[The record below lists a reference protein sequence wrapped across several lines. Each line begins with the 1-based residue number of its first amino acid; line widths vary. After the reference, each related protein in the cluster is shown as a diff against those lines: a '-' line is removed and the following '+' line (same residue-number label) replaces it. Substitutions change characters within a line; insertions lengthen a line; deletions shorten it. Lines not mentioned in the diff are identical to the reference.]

1 MSKRKN
7 IYRFIFAGGGTGGHL
22 YPAIAVAEQI
32 RLLKPEAEILFVG
45 TKHKIEARVVPQY
58 KFDFKTIWISGFA
71 RKLNLKNLL
80 FPIKLFVA
88 LIQSLIIN
96 IKFKPR
102 TAIGTGAYVA
112 GPIIWAASVLGSKI
126 ILLEQNSYPGV
137 TNRLLEKRADEI
149 HISFEDSREYF
160 REKDKLMLTGNPLRI
175 NLKLTDKKVSRE
187 SLGLQADKKTLLVF
201 GGSLGARSLNEALK
215 NNYEKL
221 LRADIQIVWQAGELY
236 FDEYRS
242 FNSSKVKVVPFFDN
256 MSEALSAADLIV
268 ARAGA
273 TSIAELSYLGLPVVF
288 VPSTNVS
295 ADHQYKNAHSLEV
308 ENAAV
313 ILRDNEVSDKL
324 YETVTTLIKDEEKL
338 KLLSENIKKFSKP
351 DAAKIIAG
359 NAIKLAER
367 I

>member
-1 MSKRKN
+1 MNKRKN

-32 RLLKPEAEILFVG
+32 KLLKPEAEILFIG
-45 TKHKIEARVVPQY
+45 TKHKIEARVVPKY
-58 KFDFKTIWISGFA
+58 GYEFKTIWISGFA

-80 FPIKLFVA
+80 FPIKLIVA
-88 LIQSLIIN
+88 LIQSIIIN

-102 TAIGTGAYVA
+102 VAVGTGAYVA
-112 GPIIWAASVLGSKI
+112 GPIIWGASVLGSKI

-149 HISFEDSREYF
+149 HISFEDSKEYF
-160 REKDKLMLTGNPLRI
+160 REKGKLMLTGNPLRI
-175 NLKLTDKKVSRE
+175 NLKLTDKKESRRA
-187 SLGLQADKKTLLVF
+187 LGLQADKKTLLVF

-236 FDEYRS
+236 YEEYRS
-242 FNSSKVKVVPFFDN
+242 FSSSMVKVVPFFDN

-308 ENAAV
+308 ENAAT

-324 YETVTTLIKDEEKL
+324 YETVTALIKDEEKL
-338 KLLSENIKKFSKP
+338 RSLSENIKKFSKP
-351 DAAKIIAG
+351 DAAKTIAG

-367 I
+367 V

>member
-32 RLLKPEAEILFVG
+32 RLLKPESEILFVG
-45 TKHKIEARVVPQY
+45 TKHKIEARAVPMY
-58 KFDFKTIWISGFA
+58 GFDFKTIWISGFA

-80 FPIKLFVA
+80 FPLKLIVS

-102 TAIGTGAYVA
+102 VAIGTGAYVA
-112 GPIIWAASVLGSKI
+112 GPIIWGASVLGSKI

-137 TNRLLEKRADEI
+137 TNRLLEKRAEEI
-149 HISFEDSREYF
+149 HIAFEDSRQYF
-160 REKDKLMLTGNPLRI
+160 REKSKLILTGNPLRI
-175 NLKLTDKKVSRE
+175 NLKLEDKAASRKK
-187 SLGLQADKKTLLVF
+187 LGLSSEKKTLLVF
-201 GGSLGARSLNEALK
+201 GGSLGARSLNEAVK

-221 LRADIQIVWQAGELY
+221 LRADIQIIWQTGELY
-236 FDEYRS
+236 FEEYRS
-242 FNSSKVKVVPFFDN
+242 FKSSKINVVPFFDN

-288 VPSTNVS
+288 VPSTNVA
-295 ADHQYKNAHSLEV
+295 ADHQYKNALSLEV
-308 ENAAV
+308 ENAAI
-313 ILRDNEVSDKL
+313 ILKDNAVSDKL
-324 YETVTTLIKDEEKL
+324 YETVTTLIKDHNKL
-338 KLLSENIKKFSKP
+338 KTLSENIKKFSKP
-351 DAAKIIAG
+351 DAAKSIATS
-359 NAIKLAER
+359 AIKMAER
-367 I
+367 L